1 MELTVA
7 TAVLAVL
14 LASTTKMIS
23 VASDYVR
30 LHERQSTALLALQ
43 AVAEEMENIPWES
56 LDQQTAS
63 AISIPAAFASRLP
76 GAKMT
81 TRVNDETAPTAKR
94 VTVQLIWSGRG
105 AQQAGP
111 ARLTIWSFPDNGP
124 SAE

>member
-30 LHERQSTALLALQ
+30 LNERRSTALQAIQ
-43 AVAEEMENIPWES
+43 AVAEEIENIPWDS
-56 LDQQTAS
+56 LDQESAS
-63 AISIPAAFASRLP
+63 EVAIPAALVGRLP
-76 GAKMT
+76 GLKLAT
-81 TRVNDETAPTAKR
+81 LVNNETDPVAKR
-94 VTVQLIWSGRG
+94 VSVELTWNGRG

-111 ARLTIWSFPDNGP
+111 VRLTIWSFPENRP
-124 SAE
+124 VAQ